1 MPKLFALPALVA
13 GSTALAASAFA
24 QVQPAQ
30 ALQDPA
36 QVAAAAEEFL
46 QLQAAGYPGAATVSV
61 EPPRLA
67 HHARCDRLEPFLSS
81 GQRLRSRMTV
91 GVRCAA
97 PQTWTTYVQANL
109 SIQGHYYVAN
119 RGINVGDTLSLDDL
133 NAREGDI
140 LRLSN
145 GVVFDPSQVVGHIA
159 QQRIPVGSPIKSS
172 ALRDPNSI
180 VRGQAVRTEARG
192 VGFVANGEGQALQ
205 SGAPGAQIQV
215 RTSSGQIVTGTVV
228 NGTTVQVTM

>member
-1 MPKLFALPALVA
+1 MPKLLALLALIA
-13 GSTALAASAFA
+13 GSSTLLMTTGAWG
-24 QVQPAQ
+24 QQTQ

-36 QVAAAAEEFL
+36 QVTAEVEAFL
-46 QLQAAGYPGAATVSV
+46 MGHAAGYPGAATISV
-61 EPPRLA
+61 ETPRLNQQA
-67 HHARCDRLEPFLSS
+67 QCDHLEPFLSG

-91 GVRCAA
+91 GVRCMA
-97 PQTWTTYVQANL
+97 PQAWTTYVQANL
-109 SIQGHYYVAN
+109 SIQGYYYAAN
-119 RGINVGDTLSLDDL
+119 RSINVGDTLSLDDL

-145 GVVFDPSQVVGHIA
+145 GVVFDPSHVVGHIA
-159 QQRIPVGSPIKSS
+159 QQRISAGAAIKSS

-205 SGAPGAQIQV
+205 SGPPGAQIQV

-228 NGTTVQVTM
+228 SGTTVRVTM

>member
-1 MPKLFALPALVA
+1 MPKLFALLTLIA
-13 GSTALAASAFA
+13 GSSALLTVSAAWGQRA
-24 QVQPAQ
+24 QS
-30 ALQDPA
+30 LQDPA
-36 QVAAAAEEFL
+36 QVVAEVEAFLQAQAAA
-46 QLQAAGYPGAATVSV
+46 YPGSASISV
-61 EPPRLA
+61 ETPRLGQQA
-67 HHARCDRLEPFLSS
+67 QCNRLEPFLSS

-91 GVRCAA
+91 GVRCMA
-97 PQTWTTYVQANL
+97 PNAWTTYVQANL
-109 SIQGHYYVAN
+109 SIQGYFYVAN
-119 RGINVGDTLSLDDL
+119 RSINVGDTLGLDDL

-145 GVVFDPSQVVGHIA
+145 GVVFDPSQVVGYIA
-159 QQRIPVGSPIKSS
+159 QQRIPVGAPVKSS

>member
-1 MPKLFALPALVA
+1 MPKLFALLTLIA
-13 GSTALAASAFA
+13 GSSALLTVSAAWGQRA
-24 QVQPAQ
+24 QS
-30 ALQDPA
+30 LQDPA
-36 QVAAAAEEFL
+36 QVVAEVEAFL
-46 QLQAAGYPGAATVSV
+46 QAQAVVYPGSASISV
-61 EPPRLA
+61 ETPRLGQQSQ
-67 HHARCDRLEPFLSS
+67 CDRLEPFLSS

-91 GVRCAA
+91 GVRCMA
-97 PQTWTTYVQANL
+97 PNAWTTYVQANL
-109 SIQGHYYVAN
+109 SIQGYYYVAN
-119 RGINVGDTLSLDDL
+119 RSINVGDTLGLDDL

-145 GVVFDPSQVVGHIA
+145 GVVFDPSQVVGYIA
-159 QQRIPVGSPIKSS
+159 QQRIPVGAPIKSS
-172 ALRDPNSI
+172 ALRDPDSI